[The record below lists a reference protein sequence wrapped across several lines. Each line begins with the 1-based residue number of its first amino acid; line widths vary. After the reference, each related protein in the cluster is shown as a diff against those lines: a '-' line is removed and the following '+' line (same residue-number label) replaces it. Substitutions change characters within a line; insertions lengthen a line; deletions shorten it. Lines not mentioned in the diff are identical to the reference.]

1 MMELKNIMKLL
12 GGLGIP
18 IAYHHFAEGES
29 PEPPFLIYLTPG
41 SHNFSADGM
50 VYFKVKQLDV
60 ELYTDKKDIALEEK
74 LDILHNSQVFF
85 HPFDRF
91 PKPIPERRLPPLVLS

>member
-18 IAYHHFAEGES
+18 IAYHQF
-29 PEPPFLIYLTPG
+29 PEPPFLIYLTLG

-60 ELYTDKKDIALEEK
+60 ELYTDKKDLALEEELEKILDAQGIFYNKTETYIKSEK
-74 LDILHNSQVFF
+74 LY
-85 HPFDRF
+85 
-91 PKPIPERRLPPLVLS
+91 EVLYELEV

>member
-60 ELYTDKKDIALEEK
+60 ELYTDKKDLALEEK
-74 LDILHNSQVFF
+74 FGEDFGCTGDFL
-85 HPFDRF
+85 
-91 PKPIPERRLPPLVLS
+91 

>member
-1 MMELKNIMKLL
+1 MKLL

-29 PEPPFLIYLTPG
+29 PERHFYLFDSG

-60 ELYTDKKDIALEEK
+60 ELYTDKKDIALEEELEKILDAQGIFYNKTETYIKSEK
-74 LDILHNSQVFF
+74 LY
-85 HPFDRF
+85 
-91 PKPIPERRLPPLVLS
+91 EVLYELEV

>member
-1 MMELKNIMKLL
+1 MKLL

-29 PEPPFLIYLTPG
+29 QNRHFNLFDSG

-50 VYFKVKQLDV
+50 VYFKVKAIRCG
-60 ELYTDKKDIALEEK
+60 TI
-74 LDILHNSQVFF
+74 H
-85 HPFDRF
+85 R
-91 PKPIPERRLPPLVLS
+91 

>member
-50 VYFKVKQLDV
+50 VYFKVKHISNQKNCMKCCMNWR
-60 ELYTDKKDIALEEK
+60 YSNGK
-74 LDILHNSQVFF
+74 
-85 HPFDRF
+85 
-91 PKPIPERRLPPLVLS
+91 